1 MPNTPH
7 IEKHFIG
14 SESALLFGA
23 VKRRLTKINVFK
35 SSLQTLFVGGLAESA
50 ASYFAG
56 LFG

>member
-7 IEKHFIG
+7 IEEHFIG
-14 SESALLFGA
+14 SDSALLFGA

-35 SSLQTLFVGGLAESA
+35 SSLKILFVGGLAESV
-50 ASYFAG
+50 ASYLAG